1 MSYDFGH
8 LYLQLM
14 SVSDSDPYR
23 RAVLNPSISPSLRV
37 FAVTLGGSGGLFGKC
52 KITEINNTTEM
63 LHSKRI
69 KLKKVKY
76 DFLLFPNH
84 WLFLKL
90 FCESEISILPVMF
103 KTFKPSC
110 TS

>member
-52 KITEINNTTEM
+52 KITEINNSTAM

-76 DFLLFPNH
+76 DFFIIPKPLALFKVV
-84 WLFLKL
+84 LR
-90 FCESEISILPVMF
+90 E
-103 KTFKPSC
+103 
-110 TS
+110 